1 MVCALSIG
9 SRVSSR
15 ERNSPGKFPALRRLR
30 GWQILPQNR
39 SRCEIRG
46 DAIFDEIYSRIR
58 QWKFLEEAREN
69 EGGEGSLDMVVN
81 VRFSDTQVALQVAES
96 WVIYSWLRAGNAL
109 LVDCVVA

>member
-1 MVCALSIG
+1 MVCALSIA
-9 SRVSSR
+9 SRVSPR